1 MASKYS
7 YREVMNMDETTFTN
21 LVCSNAAGR
30 AWVKEAVDRT
40 EVRHS
45 YPRKAVYDE
54 RKGKAIYVAD
64 KTATPVENVV
74 PISFMSLK
82 KAYCAEVA
90 KIAPATRSSE
100 TFRERMKATAE
111 KG

>member
-1 MASKYS
+1 MPNKHT
-7 YREVMNMDETTFTN
+7 YREVMNMNEEAFTN

-30 AWVKEAVDRT
+30 AWVKEAADRT
-40 EVRHS
+40 EVRRS
-45 YPRKAVYDE
+45 YPRKDVYDE
-54 RKGKAIYVAD
+54 KKGKVIYVAD

-90 KIAPATRSSE
+90 KIAPAAKSSE
-100 TFRERMKATAE
+100 TFRERMKAAAE